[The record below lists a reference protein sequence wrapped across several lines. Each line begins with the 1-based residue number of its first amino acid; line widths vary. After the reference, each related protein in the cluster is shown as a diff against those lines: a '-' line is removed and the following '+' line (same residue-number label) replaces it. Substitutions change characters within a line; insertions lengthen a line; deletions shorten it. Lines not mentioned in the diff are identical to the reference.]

1 MSLVEPTS
9 PRDPRDVLRDF
20 ITRNGL
26 KNSRQ
31 RELIAETFFASDGH
45 LSVDELLERVR
56 VGDPKVGQATVYRT
70 MKLLAKCGL
79 AEVRQF
85 GDGHTRYEHIA
96 VGEHEH
102 HDHLICTS
110 CGLIIEFVNPQIETL
125 QDAVAVAHGFIVDHH
140 KMELYGVCA
149 DCQKLPGGERV

>member
-1 MSLVEPTS
+1 MPDVEVTS

-20 ITRNGL
+20 ITSNGL

-56 VGDPKVGQATVYRT
+56 VEDPKVGQATVYRT

-110 CGLIIEFVNPQIETL
+110 CGLIIEFVNPQIEQL
-125 QDAVAVAHGFIVDHH
+125 QDRVASAHGFAVHHH
-140 KMELYGVCA
+140 KMELYGTCA
-149 DCQKLPGGERV
+149 DCQRDSVVEDA